1 MNFYKMGGNCSCQ
14 ERRSFLQKSWNWI
27 RLTGYALLV
36 YPILKFLHFHV
47 PEKPRYVKIGKL
59 LAEGE
64 TYFDPD
70 FALFAGSE
78 KDVWAVSRKC
88 THLGCRLHYSEK
100 EHLLICPCH
109 QSRFTPR
116 GKRIAGPARKDLK
129 MFQVEMMTEN
139 GREGYV
145 VTL

>member
-1 MNFYKMGGNCSCQ
+1 MGEDCSCQ
-14 ERRSFLQKSWNWI
+14 ERRSFLRKSWNWI
-27 RLTGYALLV
+27 QLTGYGLLV
-36 YPILKFLHFHV
+36 YPLLKFLHFHV
-47 PEKPRYVKIGKL
+47 PPKPRYVKITKL
-59 LAEGE
+59 LGEGE

-70 FALFAGSE
+70 FVLFAGVKNDLWS
-78 KDVWAVSRKC
+78 VSRKC

-116 GKRIAGPARKDLK
+116 GKRISGPARKDLEL
-129 MFQVEMMTEN
+129 FQVERISEN